1 MESQNKA
8 SLPVMDGLERRVG
21 ASQSEGAST
30 CDLLLRVLALVLT
43 LAAAIVL
50 GVDKQTKVVPIKIVD
65 TLPAINLPV
74 SAKWHYLSA
83 FTYSVASNAIA
94 CSYAALSLVLAVSGK
109 KGIMSIVIVL
119 DLLMVAMLFS
129 SNGAALA
136 IGLMGYQGNSHVRW
150 TKVCH
155 VFGRFCNQAAVSIS
169 LSLLGSILFLLLVG
183 ITSLRLHKKSK

>member
-8 SLPVMDGLERRVG
+8 SLPVMDGFERKVTSLSDGPR
-21 ASQSEGAST
+21 T
-30 CDLLLRVLALVLT
+30 CDLLLRVLAFVLT

-50 GVDKQTKVVPIKIVD
+50 GVDKQTKVVPIKVVD
-65 TLPAINLPV
+65 TLPPISLPV

-94 CSYAALSLVLAVSGK
+94 CSYAALSLVLATSGK
-109 KGIMSIVIVL
+109 KGVMSSVIIF

-136 IGLMGYQGNSHVRW
+136 IGLMGYKGNSHVMW
-150 TKVCH
+150 AKVCN
-155 VFGRFCNQAAVSIS
+155 VFGRFCNQVAVSIA

-183 ITSLRLHKKSK
+183 MRLHKKSK

>member
-8 SLPVMDGLERRVG
+8 SVPVMDGYERRVVASRSKG
-21 ASQSEGAST
+21 ART

-83 FTYSVASNAIA
+83 FT
-94 CSYAALSLVLAVSGK
+94 
-109 KGIMSIVIVL
+109 
-119 DLLMVAMLFS
+119 
-129 SNGAALA
+129 
-136 IGLMGYQGNSHVRW
+136 
-150 TKVCH
+150 
-155 VFGRFCNQAAVSIS
+155 
-169 LSLLGSILFLLLVG
+169 
-183 ITSLRLHKKSK
+183 

>member
-8 SLPVMDGLERRVG
+8 SVPVMDGYERRVV
-21 ASQSEGAST
+21 ASRSEGART

-83 FTYSVASNAIA
+83 FT
-94 CSYAALSLVLAVSGK
+94 
-109 KGIMSIVIVL
+109 
-119 DLLMVAMLFS
+119 
-129 SNGAALA
+129 
-136 IGLMGYQGNSHVRW
+136 
-150 TKVCH
+150 
-155 VFGRFCNQAAVSIS
+155 
-169 LSLLGSILFLLLVG
+169 
-183 ITSLRLHKKSK
+183 

>member
-83 FTYSVASNAIA
+83 FT
-94 CSYAALSLVLAVSGK
+94 
-109 KGIMSIVIVL
+109 
-119 DLLMVAMLFS
+119 
-129 SNGAALA
+129 
-136 IGLMGYQGNSHVRW
+136 
-150 TKVCH
+150 
-155 VFGRFCNQAAVSIS
+155 
-169 LSLLGSILFLLLVG
+169 
-183 ITSLRLHKKSK
+183 